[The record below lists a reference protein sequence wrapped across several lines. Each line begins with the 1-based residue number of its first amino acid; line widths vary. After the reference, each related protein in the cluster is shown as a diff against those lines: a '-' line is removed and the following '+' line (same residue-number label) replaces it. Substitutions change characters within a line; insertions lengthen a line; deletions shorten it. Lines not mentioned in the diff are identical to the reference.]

1 MENTF
6 PAYVVRNLEEG
17 GVKAAVEQL
26 RKEDLPNGDVTVQVQ
41 YSSVNYKDGL
51 ATIDK
56 GGVVREY
63 PMVPGIDL
71 AGTVEESVSGRF
83 APGDRVISTGFEPGV
98 SHFGGYS
105 RYARLRT
112 EWLVPLPPGLSE
124 KEAMAIG
131 TAGFTAALSVDAL
144 LQAGVTPDMGNILV
158 TGATGG
164 VGSMAVAIL
173 AKLGFKVTASTG
185 KKKEQEKLLIDLGAS
200 QVISRE
206 EADAPAKGGMGKQLW
221 AGVVDPAAGPAL
233 AERLKQVQY
242 GGAVAVSG
250 LTAGSRFES
259 TVFPFIIR
267 GIQLIGIDSVYCPME
282 RRERLWNLLGGDWK
296 PDRALEL
303 GIQEISWAQLPHTL
317 ENILQGGAVGRTVVN
332 TTEDVPT
339 E

>member
-6 PAYVVRNLEEG
+6 PAYVIRSQEQGE
-17 GVKAAVEQL
+17 VKAAVEQL
-26 RKEDLPNGDVTVQVQ
+26 KKEDLPNGDVTVQVQ

-51 ATIDK
+51 ATIEK

-71 AGTVEESVSGRF
+71 AGMVEESVSGRF

-105 RYARLRT
+105 RYARLRS

-144 LQAGVTPDMGNILV
+144 LQAGVTPEMGKILV

-173 AKLGFKVTASTG
+173 AKLGFEVTASTG

-206 EADAPAKGGMGKQLW
+206 EADAPAKGAMGKQLW

-303 GIQEISWAQLPHTL
+303 GIQEITWAQLPQTL

-332 TTEDVPT
+332 TMADIPT

>member
-6 PAYVVRNLEEG
+6 PAYVVRKEQDG
-17 GVKAAVEQL
+17 AVKAAIEQL
-26 RKEDLPNGDVTVQVQ
+26 RKEDLPNGDVTLQVQ

-51 ATIDK
+51 ASIEK

-63 PMVPGIDL
+63 PIVPGIDL

-105 RYARLRT
+105 RYARLRS

-131 TAGFTAALSVDAL
+131 TAGFTAALSVDAMV
-144 LQAGVTPDMGNILV
+144 QAGVTPEMGKILV

-173 AKLGFKVTASTG
+173 AKLGYEVTASTG
-185 KKKEQEKLLIDLGAS
+185 KKEQQEQLLRDLGAS
-200 QVISRE
+200 HVISRE
-206 EADAPAKGGMGKQLW
+206 EADMPAKGALGKQLW
-221 AGVVDPAAGPAL
+221 AGIVDPVGGAAL
-233 AERLKQVQY
+233 AERLKQIQY
-242 GGAVAVSG
+242 GGVVAVSG
-250 LTAGSRFES
+250 LTGGTAFES
-259 TVFPFIIR
+259 TVLPFILR

-282 RRERLWNLLGGDWK
+282 RRERLWKLLGDEWK

-303 GIQEISWAQLPHTL
+303 GIQEVTWDQLPQTL
-317 ENILQGGAVGRTVVN
+317 GAILQGEAVGRTVVN
-332 TTEDVPT
+332 TTET
-339 E
+339 SG

>member
-6 PAYVVRNLEEG
+6 PAYVVRSQEKG
-17 GVKAAVEQL
+17 RVKASVEQL
-26 RKEDLPNGDVTVQVQ
+26 KKEDLPNGDVIVQVQ

-51 ATIDK
+51 ATIEK

-71 AGTVEESVSGRF
+71 AGMVEESVSGRF

-105 RYARLRT
+105 RYARLRS

-144 LQAGVTPDMGNILV
+144 LQAGVTPEMGKILV

-173 AKLGFKVTASTG
+173 AKLGFEVTASTG

-200 QVISRE
+200 HVISRE
-206 EADAPAKGGMGKQLW
+206 EADAPAKGAMGKQLW

-250 LTAGSRFES
+250 LTAGTRFES
-259 TVFPFIIR
+259 TVFPFIMR

-282 RRERLWNLLGGDWK
+282 RREHLWNLLGGDWK

-303 GIQEISWAQLPHTL
+303 GIQEITWAELPHTL

-332 TTEDVPT
+332 TMAEIPT

>member
-6 PAYVVRNLEEG
+6 PAYVVRKEQDG
-17 GVKAAVEQL
+17 AVKAAIEQL
-26 RKEDLPNGDVTVQVQ
+26 RKEDLPNGDVTLQVQ

-51 ATIDK
+51 ATIEK

-63 PMVPGIDL
+63 PIVPGIDL

-105 RYARLRT
+105 RYARLRS

-131 TAGFTAALSVDAL
+131 TAGFTAALSVDAMV
-144 LQAGVTPDMGNILV
+144 QAGVTPEMGKILV

-173 AKLGFKVTASTG
+173 AKLGYEVTASTG
-185 KKKEQEKLLIDLGAS
+185 KKEQQEQLLRDLGAS
-200 QVISRE
+200 HVISRE
-206 EADAPAKGGMGKQLW
+206 EADMPAKGALGKQLW
-221 AGVVDPAAGPAL
+221 AGVVDPVGGAAL
-233 AERLKQVQY
+233 AERLKQIQY
-242 GGAVAVSG
+242 GGVVAVSG
-250 LTAGSRFES
+250 LTGGTAFES
-259 TVFPFIIR
+259 TVLPFILR

-282 RRERLWNLLGGDWK
+282 RRERLWKLLGDEWK
-296 PDRALEL
+296 PDRALKL
-303 GIQEISWAQLPHTL
+303 GIQEITWDQLPQTL
-317 ENILQGGAVGRTVVN
+317 GAILQGEAVGRTVVN
-332 TTEDVPT
+332 TMETSI
-339 E
+339 

>member
-6 PAYVVRNLEEG
+6 PAYVVRSQEQG

-26 RKEDLPNGDVTVQVQ
+26 KKEDLPNGDVTVQVQ

-51 ATIDK
+51 ATIEK

-71 AGTVEESVSGRF
+71 AGMVEESVSGRF

-105 RYARLRT
+105 RYARLRS

-144 LQAGVTPDMGNILV
+144 LQAGVTPDMGKILV

-173 AKLGFKVTASTG
+173 AKLGFEVTASTG

-200 QVISRE
+200 HVITRE
-206 EADAPAKGGMGKQLW
+206 EADAPAKGAMGKQLW

-250 LTAGSRFES
+250 LTAGSQFES
-259 TVFPFIIR
+259 TVFPFILR

-303 GIQEISWAQLPHTL
+303 GIQEITWAQLPHTL

-332 TTEDVPT
+332 TMADIPT